1 MATALMYGR
10 AVEHLFRKRVDWAGD
25 AIKVMLVSSAYTP
38 NQDTHQWKSDV
49 TGEISGTGYTAGGGA
64 QGTLANKTLTY
75 SDATNQLTLKA
86 DNVAWPNSTIQAR
99 YAVIYDDSGATENAK
114 PLLGY
119 IDFGANQQ
127 SSAGTFEIVWNAQ
140 GIFQVTVA

>member
-1 MATALMYGR
+1 MATALMYGPC
-10 AVEHLFRKRVDWAGD
+10 VEHLFRKRIDYAGD
-25 AIKVMLVSSAYTP
+25 SIKVLLCTSSYTP
-38 NQDTHQWKSDV
+38 NQDTHQWKSDL
-49 TGEISGTGYTAGGGA
+49 TGEVSGTGYTAGGT
-64 QGTLANKTLTY
+64 TLGNKTLTY
-75 SDATNQLTLKA
+75 TAATNQLTLKA
-86 DNVAWPNSTIQAR
+86 DNAQWPNSTITAR
-99 YAVIYDDSGATENAK
+99 YAVIYDDSPATDNAK